1 MKSTIV
7 AMLVIAALMSCNQQQ
22 ASKEPELAVVEKQA
36 LPIQGTWKLISGT
49 LIAKGDTTVT
59 DYTKGQDFIKIINNT
74 HFAFMM
80 HDLHK
85 GKDSAAAFSAGGG
98 TYTLADSVYTEH
110 LDFCNDRQWEG
121 NSFPFVVTIV
131 NDTLVQR
138 GVEKIEGLG
147 VDRLNIEKYA
157 RVSK

>member
-1 MKSTIV
+1 MKSTIA
-7 AMLVIAALMSCNQQQ
+7 AMLIATLMSCNQQQ
-22 ASKEPELAVVEKQA
+22 ATKESEQA
-36 LPIQGTWKLISGT
+36 ATEVTSLPIQGTWKLISGT
-49 LIAKGDTTVT
+49 LIAKGDTTIT
-59 DYTKGQDFIKIINNT
+59 DYTKGQEFIKIINNT

-85 GKDSAAAFSAGGG
+85 GKDSAAAFSAGAG

-110 LDFCNDRQWEG
+110 LDYCNDHQWEG
-121 NSFPFVVTIV
+121 NSFPFVITIV

-138 GVEKIEGLG
+138 GVEKIEGIG

-157 RVSK
+157 RLK